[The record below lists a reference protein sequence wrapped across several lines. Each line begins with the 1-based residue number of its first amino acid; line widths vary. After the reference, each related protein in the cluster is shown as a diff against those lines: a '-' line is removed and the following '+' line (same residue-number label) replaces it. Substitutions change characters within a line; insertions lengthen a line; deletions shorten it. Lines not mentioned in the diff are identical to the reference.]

1 MILVC
6 VYEKILN
13 MKLIWICF
21 IFLFY
26 LYFVFCFLCF
36 WCYVNMKRRI
46 LLMFCDILVKLLKFG
61 NVLKGCYCVVVLG
74 IVEGGKRLFYI

>member
-6 VYEKILN
+6 VYEKIFKYEINLN
-13 MKLIWICF
+13 
-21 IFLFY
+21 LFY
-26 LYFVFCFLCF
+26 IFILLYFVFCFFCF